1 MFPLKAALAWLLFIF
16 SVPVFAQIKELN
28 MDNLDSRNSP
38 PADTRPRLRAIFL
51 CIEPRQPREKAEAP
65 MCQSYTKGLYRV
77 TANVD
82 YEMKKVHATTI
93 NFSTTVGD
101 PEEWTFAFGSG
112 KAGRP
117 LTAGH
122 YADALNYQATA
133 RPFVR
138 AQGVVTLRR
147 VPTLSRTQVSC
158 FDGPAEFTVLEAD
171 FDHYHGTQDE
181 RRTKSFA
188 AEFRQTCDKFILTG
202 AVFYNSLAPNRVL
215 PPKAPGE
222 RLKFT
227 FGNEVILE
235 GPRQPSP
242 VTDSRKNVSNKK
254 VETANTSRKSDSR
267 NR

>member
-1 MFPLKAALAWLLFIF
+1 MFPLKPAVALLLFVI
-16 SVPVFAQIKELN
+16 SVPVLAQVKELN
-28 MDNLDSRNSP
+28 MDNLDSRNLP

-65 MCQSYTKGLYRV
+65 MCQSYTKGFYRV

-82 YEMKKVHATTI
+82 YEMKKVHAATI
-93 NFSTTVGD
+93 TFSTTEGD

-138 AQGVVTLRR
+138 AQGLVTLRR
-147 VPTLSRTQVSC
+147 VPTLSRTWVSC

-171 FDHYHGTQDE
+171 FDHYQGTQDE
-181 RRTKSFA
+181 RRIKSFA

-202 AVFYNSLAPNRVL
+202 AVFYNSLAPNRVI

-227 FGNEVILE
+227 FGNEVITE
-235 GPRQPSP
+235 ESTPPRP
-242 VTDSRKNVSNKK
+242 TTEDRKNTGSKKMATSN
-254 VETANTSRKSDSR
+254 TLRNSDSR